1 MSKGKKRFKARDIKN
16 GLKRKGFSKEETT
29 HHEKYVYYVDG
40 KKAPV
45 YTYLSRGA
53 NEISFKLLK
62 EMAKQLGL
70 DYDDFVDLIE
80 CPLKEE
86 EYIKILKLKGIL

>member
-16 GLKRKGFSKEETT
+16 GLKRKGFSEKETK
-29 HHEKYVYYVDG
+29 HHDKYVYYVEG

-45 YTYLSRGA
+45 YTYLSRGV
-53 NEISFKLLK
+53 NEIPFKLLK

-70 DYDDFVDLIE
+70 DYDEFIDLIE

-86 EYIKILKLKGIL
+86 EYVEILKSKGIL